1 MSNIIDG
8 LVKGLSGFMPQDD
21 PDVKIFNAQA
31 ELKELSEKEEKIFA
45 RLGRAVYDTDGG
57 ESHPEIKTE
66 LEVLLG
72 SRHAAEE
79 RLQAARDE
87 KVQREKA
94 EAEEHTAAPTAGLTT
109 PKEPTSARDAARA
122 SLRRHKHLPPSVSAP
137 IAERKWLPAT
147 VFAAAAE
154 RTLVKSSIYQ
164 LKKKYRSWHFVLFAG
179 LQSPT
184 TSNSAPRAENRW
196 E

>member
-21 PDVKIFNAQA
+21 PDVKIFNAQT

-94 EAEEHTAAPTAGLTT
+94 EAEERARRETEEIAHSCPNCGTYNSEGTNFCQGCGTRLAPPAQAPAAKRFCPNCGAEVAAGY
-109 PKEPTSARDAARA
+109 R
-122 SLRRHKHLPPSVSAP
+122 
-137 IAERKWLPAT
+137 
-147 VFAAAAE
+147 FC
-154 RTLVKSSIYQ
+154 SSCGTN
-164 LKKKYRSWHFVLFAG
+164 VG
-179 LQSPT
+179 
-184 TSNSAPRAENRW
+184 
-196 E
+196 